1 MVSYGLVFCEKI
13 EIVIDEARYSAEEIS
28 KRSIEGVA
36 WILLTADNK
45 M

>member
-1 MVSYGLVFCEKI
+1 M
-13 EIVIDEARYSAEEIS
+13 IDEARYSAEEIS
-28 KRSIEGVA
+28 KRSTEGVA